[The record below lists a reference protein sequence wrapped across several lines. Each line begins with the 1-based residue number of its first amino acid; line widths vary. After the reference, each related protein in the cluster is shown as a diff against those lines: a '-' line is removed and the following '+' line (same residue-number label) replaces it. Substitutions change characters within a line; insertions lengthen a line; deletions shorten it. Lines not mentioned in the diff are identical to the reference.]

1 MRAER
6 TGTDAYSQARA
17 PPMRAERTGT
27 DLRNVQVG
35 ETLRNLGITA
45 QCRGLYEEV
54 RVPYRPYRP

>member
-1 MRAER
+1 
-6 TGTDAYSQARA
+6 
-17 PPMRAERTGT
+17 
-27 DLRNVQVG
+27 VQVG